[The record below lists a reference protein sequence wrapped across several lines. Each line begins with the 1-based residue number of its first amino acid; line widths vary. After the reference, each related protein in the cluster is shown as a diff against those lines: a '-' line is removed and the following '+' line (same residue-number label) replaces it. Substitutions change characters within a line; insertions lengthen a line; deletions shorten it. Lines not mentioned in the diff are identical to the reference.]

1 MALRMFNGT
10 DLDTFMGSPS
20 LTTATNTNLTN
31 AYQAGVALTA
41 PNTTNYIT
49 GVLCFIN
56 SVPSGAAGDLQ
67 VEVRES
73 GSSVVSG
80 VANNA
85 DLTVG
90 FNYIRFTTPYQFTT
104 TGAGAYVPYVK
115 MTVLSSGS
123 VGRDNASAVPCL
135 AVTYDATGSPGATDD
150 VMVCGFHDSG
160 LTPQTWTLTGTGNS
174 WGSGQ
179 NKNPTPT
186 STRLWNQAT
195 AIGNGGTLKFDTA
208 ADCTLTQ
215 YGNIGVFKDGV
226 FDMRPGASS
235 VSTLRFTND
244 ADGDFALMTSSGAY
258 GGQLFTTGQTV
269 AVAATYNG
277 GVGTAADPATFT
289 AAHGFAVDDE
299 LVIGW
304 GGDYLK
310 NEVRYVI
317 SIPNP
322 DEVVWST
329 TAGGAE
335 SALTHTHTT
344 GKPVANLTRN
354 SIIENTDSSKGF
366 SVYNNSSTSPSSDF
380 AYTRFDHANC
390 LSGRT
395 LQLSS
400 LYTTTGGDGLV
411 LYSNSASGRT
421 SISWSGSIVETVQDI
436 VLFNTKGSNY
446 SAQSGIA
453 LAGASSK
460 TLRNVYHYGEP
471 GSTNNC
477 GGISISGSSTS
488 CVVDGF
494 YSSGANAGN
503 GNGYALGVYGSG
515 NSFNNIVIDG
525 CRRQA
530 VILDAGQQ
538 NEFTNSS
545 FGTVMTNTI
554 DLTVSP
560 GVLTRSNFLSCS
572 FGSATLLSGY
582 LTALPGTDIGF
593 QDMDSSTSKHRWY
606 TNTGSFWSSG
616 SGLTDTTTRTAGSLA
631 LAIKP
636 ENASTGASVI
646 VKVPANPTSQVQVY
660 GYLYRNATFSSG
672 DLTVDLF
679 LPGTLL
685 TDTPDDTVTLATTTG
700 TWLPFLVNAYYSG
713 SAARYATL
721 RITAKTATTGAYCFL
736 DDIYD
741 AQTGNKVAGL
751 DLWDA
756 GHISPILVASDYS
769 SIPDQTRVAVWGDT
783 STYSV
788 GAKGRTLTDT
798 EANTDVTQA
807 KVNQL

>member
-1 MALRMFNGT
+1 MFNGT
-10 DLDTFMGSPS
+10 NMDAFMGVPAIGSGS
-20 LTTATNTNLTN
+20 ANFTTS
-31 AYQAGVALTA
+31 YVAGLARTA

-49 GVLCFIN
+49 GCLFFI
-56 SVPSGAAGDLQ
+56 SQVPTSWDVQ

-73 GSSVVSG
+73 GVSKVSG
-80 VANNA
+80 IASNA
-85 DLTVG
+85 DLKLG
-90 FNYIRFTTPYQFTT
+90 FNYVRFATPYKFTT
-104 TGAGAYVPYVK
+104 TAAGAYVPYIRKV
-115 MTVLSSGS
+115 TSASGS
-123 VGRDNASAVPCL
+123 YGYDNAGSMPFL
-135 AVTYDATGSPGATDD
+135 ALTYDATSSAGGTDD

-160 LTPQTWTLTGTGNS
+160 MTPKTLTITGTGNS

-179 NKNPTPT
+179 NKALT
-186 STRLWNQAT
+186 SSSRVLNQAT
-195 AIGNGGTLKFDTA
+195 CVANGGIVKFDTA
-208 ADCTLTQ
+208 ADTTLTQ
-215 YGNIGVFKDGV
+215 YGNVWVSAGGLYDQ
-226 FDMRPGASS
+226 RPGASS
-235 VSTLRFTND
+235 VSTLVFTND
-244 ADGDFALMTSSGAY
+244 ADGDFSLATFNSTY
-258 GGQLFTTGQTV
+258 GGQILTTGQTV

-421 SISWSGSIVETVQDI
+421 SISWSGSIVETWQDI

-636 ENASTGASVI
+636 EDASTGASVI